1 MRPRASLAMLT
12 GVLLGVWAA
21 LGHRT
26 LPVDDAAW
34 SERFDGYFRHT
45 AKHYFGPGFDWR
57 WLKAQAIAESSLRP
71 EAVSV
76 AGARGLMQILP
87 STYEDIRRGHP
98 YFDAID
104 DPRWNVA
111 AGGFWLRRQYDK
123 WAGRVA
129 TEHRLRFSLASYNAG
144 FRRILDARRGARAQG
159 GDPRDWSHVA
169 RHAPA
174 ETRVYVARIRRL
186 MGERR

>member
-1 MRPRASLAMLT
+1 MRRRASLAMLT

-21 LGHRT
+21 LGSRA
-26 LPVDDAAW
+26 LPVDDPVW
-34 SERFDGYFRHT
+34 SERFDGYFRRT

-71 EAVSV
+71 AAVSA

-144 FRRILDARRGARAQG
+144 FRRILDARGGARAQG
-159 GDPRDWSHVA
+159 GDPRDWSQVA
-169 RHAPA
+169 RHAPP